1 MQQST
6 EPVETAGV
14 PQPGAAPVVTD
25 LFFGPLAMLSA
36 VVFGSAVAISF
47 GLLSVTAIFWLL
59 RTDSEQ
65 VNFELGRVPLYS
77 ALFLLLCVV
86 SGPTLYSTMKRL
98 KWQWYAQ
105 SAMWGYLVW
114 MAWWFTRKTGG

>member
-6 EPVETAGV
+6 ELVDGRDTPD
-14 PQPGAAPVVTD
+14 GAAKPVVSD
-25 LFFGPLAMLSA
+25 HFFGPLAMLSA

-59 RTDSEQ
+59 RADSEQ

-77 ALFLLLCVV
+77 ALFLLLCAV
-86 SGPTLYSTMKRL
+86 SGPTLYGTMKRL

-105 SAMWGYLVW
+105 SAMWGYVAW
-114 MAWWFTRKTGG
+114 MAWWFTRTRGG